1 MFLLFH
7 DRLKIKKNMNLLL
20 VDGNEKEASDRYINM
35 GMETQFEV
43 YRKILKKNCKDNINI
58 TLIHPS
64 IHDQYLPLGVS
75 LDDFDAVAWTGSLLN
90 IYNET
95 KSINKQ
101 IDLAKELLKR
111 KNKIFA
117 SCWGLQVFVTAAG
130 GKVRKNPKGLEA
142 ILAKNIK
149 LNKKGI
155 IHPMYKN
162 KNKEFN
168 AFCWHYDEA
177 EILPSNSQVLASN
190 DKTDFQSISF
200 TSKNSSVWAVQY
212 HPEFNPTW
220 MAGLMTQRK
229 DILLENKIYKNSL
242 EFEKEKDVFENH
254 TNLENKELNEYI
266 DVIDESK
273 HSLEISNWL
282 ELRI

>member
-1 MFLLFH
+1 
-7 DRLKIKKNMNLLL
+7 MNILL
-20 VDGNEKEASDRYINM
+20 VDGNEKEASDRYIRM
-35 GMETQFEV
+35 GMDTQFEI
-43 YRKILKKNCKDNINI
+43 YKKILKKNSKKNINI
-58 TLIHPS
+58 TLIRPAVY
-64 IHDQYLPLGVS
+64 DQYLPRGLS

-95 KSINKQ
+95 KSIIKQ

-149 LNKKGI
+149 LNNRGS

-162 KNKEFN
+162 KNKKFN

-177 EILPSNSQVLASN
+177 EILPNNSQVLASN
-190 DKTDFQSISF
+190 DKSQFQSISF
-200 TSKNSSVWAVQY
+200 KFNNSSVWAVQY
-212 HPEFNPTW
+212 HPEFNPAW
-220 MAGLMTQRK
+220 MSGLMKQRK
-229 DILLENKIYKNSL
+229 DILLENKIYENSSD
-242 EFEKEKDVFENH
+242 FEKEKNIFEN
-254 TNLENKELNEYI
+254 TSQLSKNEYNNYV
-266 DVIDESK
+266 DVIDETK
-273 HSLEISNWL
+273 HSLEIYNWL
-282 ELRI
+282 KL

>member
-1 MFLLFH
+1 
-7 DRLKIKKNMNLLL
+7 MNILL
-20 VDGNEKEASDRYINM
+20 VDGNEKEASDRYVEM
-35 GMETQFEV
+35 GMDTQFEV
-43 YRKILKKNCKDNINI
+43 YEKILKKNSNDNINI
-58 TLIHPS
+58 TLIHPA
-64 IHDQYLPLGVS
+64 IHDEYLPVGLN
-75 LDDFDAVAWTGSLLN
+75 LDDFSAVAWTGSLLN

-95 KSINKQ
+95 KSIIKQ

-149 LNKKGI
+149 LNEFGT

-162 KNKEFN
+162 KNKNFD

-177 EILPSNSQVLASN
+177 EILPNNCQVLASN
-190 DKTDFQSISF
+190 NKSEFQSISF
-200 TSKNSSVWAVQY
+200 KYDNSSVWAVQY
-212 HPEFNPTW
+212 HPEFNPSW
-220 MAGLMTQRK
+220 MAGLMSQRK
-229 DILLENKIYKNSL
+229 EILLENKIYENSL
-242 EFEKEKDVFENH
+242 DFENEKNIFENH
-254 TNLENKELNEYI
+254 SDLSLKETQNYI
-266 DVIDESK
+266 DVIDENK

-282 ELRI
+282 NLKI

>member
-1 MFLLFH
+1 
-7 DRLKIKKNMNLLL
+7 MNVLL
-20 VDGNEKEASDRYINM
+20 VDGNEKDASDRYIKM
-35 GMETQFEV
+35 GMDTQFEV
-43 YRKILKKNCKDNINI
+43 YKKILNRNSKDSINI
-58 TLIHPS
+58 TLIHPAV
-64 IHDQYLPLGVS
+64 HDEYLPLGLS
-75 LDDFDAVAWTGSLLN
+75 LDDFDAIAWTGSLLN

-95 KSINKQ
+95 KSIIKQ

-149 LNKKGI
+149 LNKNGI

-162 KNKEFN
+162 KNKIFN

-177 EILPSNSQVLASN
+177 EILPKNTQVLASN
-190 DKTDFQSISF
+190 EKSEFQSISF
-200 TSKNSSVWAVQY
+200 KKNNSFVWAVQY
-212 HPEFNPTW
+212 HPEFNPRW
-220 MAGLMTQRK
+220 MAGLMKQRK
-229 DILLENKIYKNSL
+229 DILLENKIYKNSA
-242 EFEKEKDVFENH
+242 EFEREKKIFENYSDLS
-254 TNLENKELNEYI
+254 NNELSDYSDLI
-266 DVIDESK
+266 DDTK

-282 ELRI
+282 KLKI